1 MLFQAKWR
9 GAHSGSPLTPAA
21 GAACDLTHYWA
32 LRAEDVADALGSS
45 GQGLSTLEAA
55 ARLRTYGPNR
65 LRSHEVASFLQ
76 TLVNQ
81 IKSPLLLLLVF
92 AAGASIA
99 SRELID
105 ATIVLTIVAATIAI
119 GFYREST
126 AQTAIAALR
135 SKVHTRS
142 DVARDGGVT
151 SIGAEDIVPGD
162 VVHLSAGDLVP
173 ADGSR
178 PGALLLW
185 STIATIVLACAIPFL
200 PFANVFGFVPLPAR
214 LLVVIAGITIAYVAA
229 TELAKRWFYDRR
241 NEGLSTSE
249 A

>member
-1 MLFQAKWR
+1 VSFLAKWR
-9 GAHSGSPLTPAA
+9 GAHPGSRLTPAA
-21 GAACDLTHYWA
+21 GAACDLTHYWG

-45 GQGLSTLEAA
+45 RQGLSTVEAED
-55 ARLRTYGPNR
+55 RLRTHGPNR

-119 GFYREST
+119 GFYRESS

-142 DVARDGGVT
+142 DVTRDGRVM
-151 SIGAEDIVPGD
+151 SIAAEDIVPGD

-173 ADGSR
+173 ADGLLIDASDLFVNQAVMTGESFPVVKK
-178 PGALLLW
+178 PGA
-185 STIATIVLACAIPFL
+185 
-200 PFANVFGFVPLPAR
+200 GFVGHAWR
-214 LLVVIAGITIAYVAA
+214 
-229 TELAKRWFYDRR
+229 DRTSSGWGR
-241 NEGLSTSE
+241 TSE
-249 A
+249 AEPPGISWCTQGWPRSMARSRNDSR